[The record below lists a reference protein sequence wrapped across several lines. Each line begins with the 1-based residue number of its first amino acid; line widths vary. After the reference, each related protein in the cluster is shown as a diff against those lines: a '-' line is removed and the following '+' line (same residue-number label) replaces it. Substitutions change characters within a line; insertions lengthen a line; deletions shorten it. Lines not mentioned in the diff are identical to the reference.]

1 MFEDTILIDIVIARD
16 LDWDENNKTWLSC
29 YGLKEEKE

>member
-1 MFEDTILIDIVIARD
+1 MFEDTILIDIARD

>member
-1 MFEDTILIDIVIARD
+1 MFEDSILID
-16 LDWDENNKTWLSC
+16 LDWDENTKTWLSC

>member
-1 MFEDTILIDIVIARD
+1 MFKDSIFIDLD
-16 LDWDENNKTWLSC
+16 LDWDETNKTWLSC